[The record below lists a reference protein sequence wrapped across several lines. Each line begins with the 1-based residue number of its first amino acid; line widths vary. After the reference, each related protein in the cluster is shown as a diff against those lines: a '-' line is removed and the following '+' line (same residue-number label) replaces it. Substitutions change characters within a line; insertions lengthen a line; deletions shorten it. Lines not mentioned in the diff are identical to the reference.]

1 MADALD
7 HAPWSSLDGDH
18 RHLGIFDDSGRA
30 AKYKK
35 EVGLFGGL
43 AEANAAGWD
52 AAATITREGGIF
64 GVFQAGVEL
73 PGSGW
78 EVLFNEYANQFVAGT
93 MRDEPVPAD
102 GAEVVQLGEG
112 NIDAMVELTALAQPG
127 PFKAGTAQMGKYFGI
142 IGFGPEEGRLL
153 AMAGQR
159 FHPAGYIEV
168 SAVCTH
174 PDAQRRGYGGAL
186 TRRVV
191 DEIRASGR
199 EAILHT
205 RHNNDN
211 ARRLYEAMGFEFR
224 KPVDVVVAR
233 RHPAG

>member
-1 MADALD
+1 MADPLD

-18 RHLGIFDDSGRA
+18 RHLGVFDETGNA
-30 AKYKK
+30 AKYQKH
-35 EVGLFGGL
+35 VGLFGGL
-43 AEANAAGWD
+43 AEPTAAGWA

-73 PGSGW
+73 PTKGW
-78 EVLFNEYANQFVAGT
+78 EVLFHEQANQFVAGT
-93 MRDEPVPAD
+93 MRDEPAPHD
-102 GAEVVQLGEG
+102 GARVVRLDGD
-112 NIDAMVELTALAQPG
+112 NVDAMVELTGLAQPG
-127 PFKAGTAQMGKYFGI
+127 PFKAGTAEMGSYFGI
-142 IGFGPEEGRLL
+142 IGSGAEDGRLL

-159 FHPAGYIEV
+159 FHPTGYIEV

-191 DEIRASGR
+191 DEIRALGR

-224 KPVDVVVAR
+224 RQVDVVAAR
-233 RHPAG
+233 RLPAG